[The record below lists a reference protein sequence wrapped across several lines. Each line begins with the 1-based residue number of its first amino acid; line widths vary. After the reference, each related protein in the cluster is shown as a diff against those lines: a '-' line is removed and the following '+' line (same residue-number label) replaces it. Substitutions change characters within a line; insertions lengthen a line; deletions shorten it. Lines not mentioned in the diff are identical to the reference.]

1 MKEKLIKFSSSYK
14 SFKLKMIEK
23 LKKPVSICKTIFG
36 YGIMISLFVGGLMFL
51 GYLTAIIIGGDTAT
65 VICNFMK
72 SYIVPFVTY
81 LGTIMVLFGLILMY
95 LSGEVALSASKK
107 KKDKK
112 SDKKLEIKEE
122 DAGEK

>member
-1 MKEKLIKFSSSYK
+1 MKEKLMKFSNSYK
-14 SFKLKMIEK
+14 SFREKMIEK

-36 YGIMISLFVGGLMFL
+36 YGIMISLFVGGLTFI
-51 GYLTAIIIGGDTAT
+51 GYLIAIIIGGETAT
-65 VICNFMK
+65 AMCVFMK
-72 SYIVPFVTY
+72 TYIVPFVTY

-112 SDKKLEIKEE
+112 SDGKLEIKEE